1 MENVNKEYLV
11 NLLANSKYID
21 IKHVQTGKVL
31 KVKNSGDYLID
42 NRNPNSVHPF
52 SELKENPKELIFDL
66 ILNQKYNFKT
76 ESDQYL
82 YLEDISNWVKHD
94 LEVQ

>member
-1 MENVNKEYLV
+1 MENVNKKYLV
-11 NLLANSKYID
+11 NLLENSEYIE
-21 IKHVQTGKVL
+21 IEHAETGKML

-52 SELKENPKELIFDL
+52 SEPMENPKELIFDL
-66 ILNQKYNFKT
+66 ILNQKYNFRT

-82 YLEDISNWVKHD
+82 YLENISNWVKNN
-94 LEVQ
+94 LEIQ